1 VGHSI
6 NGKYNIFISRN
17 MSGPAFDFGKIV
29 APGYTN
35 ADPPGETLFT
45 FSAGGTG
52 YADSI
57 QRAGGEVTVDSLG
70 GINMASSAG
79 AFVGVD
85 SFADITIDT
94 GATDGVVLIKTNGSG
109 NDVDI
114 ENAGTIA
121 FDVAGAGAIT
131 GVQTI
136 NGAAYPPGAVSSYS
150 GLATIIGDSTNDTWY
165 INVTAEVPGLTAT
178 SVVQAT
184 LQVPD
189 GATQNWIVYA
199 EPLAPAG
206 VNRYIRVVFASPV
219 EASGVTVSWFIAAL
233 EVVASEATPV
243 GP

>member
-1 VGHSI
+1 
-6 NGKYNIFISRN
+6 

-57 QRAGGEVTVDSLG
+57 QRGGGEVTVGVDG
-70 GINMASSAG
+70 GISLSVPDLATISIDANN
-79 AFVGVD
+79 
-85 SFADITIDT
+85 DITLASGT
-94 GATDGVVLIKTNGSG
+94 GVINIVTEGDG
-109 NDVDI
+109 NDVNI
-114 ENAGTIA
+114 VNAGTIA
-121 FDVAGAGAIT
+121 FDLDGAGAIT
-131 GVQTI
+131 GIQTI
-136 NGAAYPPGAVSSYS
+136 NGAAYVPGAGAYS
-150 GLATIIGDSTNDTWY
+150 GLATILGDSTNDTWY

-189 GATQNWIVYA
+189 GVTQNWIVYA

-206 VNRYIRVVFASPV
+206 VNRYIKVVFASPV
-219 EASGVTVSWFIAAL
+219 EASGVTVSWFVAAL
-233 EVVASEATPV
+233 DVTPSEATAV